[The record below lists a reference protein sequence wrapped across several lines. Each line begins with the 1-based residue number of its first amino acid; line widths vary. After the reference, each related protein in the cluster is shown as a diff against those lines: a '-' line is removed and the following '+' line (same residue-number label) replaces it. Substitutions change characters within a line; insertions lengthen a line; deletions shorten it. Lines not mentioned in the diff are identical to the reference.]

1 MGTSTSKTVK
11 IFCVMLV
18 LAGLVIG
25 GFYFLTNHLAETK
38 STSKSNEV
46 KTLKEKDLD
55 TGYPAIPTE
64 VIKMYNRIN
73 KCMYN
78 ENLKD
83 EDFDALLDQM
93 RILFDED
100 FLKENPRDTHKE
112 NFERDVESFS
122 KEKKSVVNT
131 VVQENSQVQYQT
143 IDKKECASLV
153 SSYMIKEK
161 GEYVKTYEQFVLR
174 KDSDGKWKIYGWDLT
189 NAAAFDSTEAN

>member
-1 MGTSTSKTVK
+1 MGTSTKKTVK
-11 IFCVMLV
+11 VFCAMLV
-18 LAGLVIG
+18 LSALVIG
-25 GFYFLTNHLAETK
+25 GFYFLTNHLATTK
-38 STSKSNEV
+38 GSSTSGEV

-64 VIKMYNRIN
+64 VVKMYNRIN

-83 EDFDALLDQM
+83 DDFDALLDQM
-93 RILFDED
+93 RLLFDDD
-100 FLKENPRDTHKE
+100 FLEENPRDTQKE
-112 NFERDVESFS
+112 NFVEDVDNFS

-131 VVQENSQVQYQT
+131 AVQENSQVKYQT

-189 NAAAFDSTEAN
+189 NAASFDSTETN